1 MKTRTRKGL
10 ALLLSAAMIVSMLAL
25 PVLAEEQV
33 ASSFPDV
40 AGHWAEGSIDR
51 WAVYGIVKGD
61 EYGKANP
68 DSQLTR
74 GELAQIFVNLFG
86 LTTVAKNTYADLKG
100 SEWYADAILK
110 CTAAGI
116 MQGDGTSS
124 RASAPI
130 TRQEVMVMFGRA
142 MGVIAPTDPDLSGF
156 TDGDKVADWA
166 AGYMAALAKLGI
178 VTGSGD
184 GSVAPVDNIDRASLL
199 ALLDKAVV
207 EYVTEPGKANVN
219 DANGFVI
226 VNVPGEGT
234 VTLTGTISGV
244 VVAAGTRDAEVAASG
259 LTAATVKVDS
269 SAALSV
275 DDASKLSNL
284 TLNAPAPVEIARGS
298 SIGTLAANAPAEI
311 INNGSIATLTAN
323 AAVKMNNRGS
333 IAKAQINA
341 DGVILDGT
349 RPSSVVVAE
358 GTKNPTDSNGKEIKP
373 DGTGGGSPGGGDSPS
388 VTYAELIP
396 AILHD
401 TRGDDANAE
410 AGTYVPDGSII
421 AGFTVSNGALTTS
434 GNNSSATITIRGT
447 HLMQHQAGSDAG
459 LGYWVGVGI
468 PKAEG
473 SEYAVG
479 WGAAP
484 ATITDFEDA
493 PDSEMTQNG
502 KNYDTFY
509 FGLASDKKLGYIAVK
524 NGEKT
529 TVYTIDFTNVEL
541 APDVENLKVAVATE
555 ENWETVIP
563 QAYLDEYEGEPGGLP
578 WLVVTY
584 TSNVVTN
591 PDFHATKG
599 GESVGLPP
607 LTISGIGN
615 HYAMY
620 ELEKDLIIEP
630 DDQAGTYRF
639 TIGTASAT
647 YIHNPDSL
655 PTFTVTF
662 MSNGVEV
669 EKQEVLRDE
678 KIVEPV
684 APIRIGYIFGGWY
697 KEEAATQ
704 EWDFAADTVAGATSL
719 YAKWTA
725 NSYAIA
731 FDGNSA
737 NVSGTMAPL
746 AAIYDVE
753 IALTENGY
761 TRIGYTFKG
770 WNTKAD
776 GTGTA
781 YADKAQVKNLT
792 TAPDSTVT
800 LYAQWEVTP
809 VIDEETLKDAL
820 KSDIEKI
827 TISGTIG
834 STEKYEVYTVDRAVT
849 IKGGTVY
856 GSFVVN
862 ADDVTFDGV
871 TINNKGDGAG
881 GAHRNGINAY
891 ASRLS
896 VKNCTFNSGTEFANG
911 LMILPKT
918 AETVYSIT
926 NNTFNGYANGDGSW
940 STSAILI
947 SSGYSME
954 QKPFFGAEAGA
965 VSAATNLDNTADLNI
980 IQDNFFNHCQNDYTR
995 NDYTDGTVIYCTSN
1009 SASDNFRLSS
1019 GAAGSKFYVTGNV
1032 TRNTDTTVP
1041 EGAEL
1046 VVTEGKTLT
1055 IPEGVTLTVEGTLTV
1070 NGTLVVNG
1078 TLTVTDTGTLNGTGT
1093 FPNP

>member
-25 PVLAEEQV
+25 PVLAEEQ
-33 ASSFPDV
+33 SSPSFPDV

-116 MQGDGTSS
+116 LQGDGTSS
-124 RASAPI
+124 RAAAPI

-142 MGVIAPTDPDLSGF
+142 MGVIAPADPDLSGF

-184 GSVAPVDNIDRASLL
+184 GSVAPANNIDRASLL

-219 DANGFVI
+219 NANGFVI

-275 DDASKLSNL
+275 GDASKLSNL

-298 SIGTLAANAPAEI
+298 SVGTLAANASAEI
-311 INNGSIATLTAN
+311 INNGSITALTAN

-349 RPSSVVVAE
+349 RPSSMVVAE

-373 DGTGGGSPGGGDSPS
+373 DGTGGGSSGGGDSPS
-388 VTYAELIP
+388 VTYADIVKAPLVDQSG
-396 AILHD
+396 AITSDLVQNYNVVGIVSGNTVNVTITGNHLMKHHN
-401 TRGDDANAE
+401 ANNTYDYWIGFGILAKE
-410 AGTYVPDGSII
+410 GNEYYAGFGSVPDSLGSP
-421 AGFTVSNGALTTS
+421 L
-434 GNNSSATITIRGT
+434 SSVKDRT
-447 HLMQHQAGSDAG
+447 
-459 LGYWVGVGI
+459 Y
-468 PKAEG
+468 E
-473 SEYAVG
+473 E
-479 WGAAP
+479 
-484 ATITDFEDA
+484 
-493 PDSEMTQNG
+493 NG
-502 KNYDTFY
+502 KTYNTVY
-509 FGLASDKKLGYIAVK
+509 FGLLGEDLTKGAYVVVK
-524 NGEKT
+524 NGENT
-529 TVYTIDFTNVEL
+529 TTYNVTFKVEL
-541 APDVENLKVAVATE
+541 APNFEDMKTWIVKDEESYNQLPSDYTAAYPWDEKYSMDGENAA
-555 ENWETVIP
+555 
-563 QAYLDEYEGEPGGLP
+563 GLP
-578 WLVVTY
+578 WLAVVY
-584 TSNVVTN
+584 DSNVADGFTFTITKDNHPVTIQGISSGTN
-591 PDFHATKG
+591 TVNKERYQLWHMATPAETEGKDYLEQLDPFGTYAVTLTKG
-599 GESVGLPP
+599 DLSETKTVEYLDPTAEYVKVQFVDGSNPATVYQTINVKKGTAVGAPATPEKTGYSFEKWVTRSGESETDWDPSTL
-607 LTISGIGN
+607 
-615 HYAMY
+615 
-620 ELEKDLIIEP
+620 
-630 DDQAGTYRF
+630 
-639 TIGTASAT
+639 
-647 YIHNPDSL
+647 
-655 PTFTVTF
+655 VT
-662 MSNGVEV
+662 
-669 EKQEVLRDE
+669 
-678 KIVEPV
+678 
-684 APIRIGYIFGGWY
+684 
-697 KEEAATQ
+697 AAT
-704 EWDFAADTVAGATSL
+704 TV

-725 NSYAIA
+725 MSYTITYIDGSNS
-731 FDGNSA
+731 
-737 NVSGTMAPL
+737 
-746 AAIYDVE
+746 
-753 IALTENGY
+753 ENPVAY
-761 TRIGYTFKG
+761 TIETD
-770 WNTKAD
+770 T
-776 GTGTA
+776 
-781 YADKAQVKNLT
+781 
-792 TAPDSTVT
+792 
-800 LYAQWEVTP
+800 
-809 VIDEETLKDAL
+809 ITLKDPAARVGYDFDGWYNGEVKVTEIAKGSTGDL
-820 KSDIEKI
+820 TLTAKWIQKVATTPEILNDLLGVADITEI

-834 STEKYEVYTVDRAVT
+834 STEKYEVYAVDRALT
-849 IKGGTVY
+849 TKGGTVC
-856 GSFVVN
+856 GPPDVN
-862 ADDVTFDGV
+862 ADGVTFDGV

-896 VKNCTFNSGTEFANG
+896 IKNCTFNSGTEFANG
-911 LMILPKT
+911 LMILPRT

-954 QKPFFGAEAGA
+954 QKPFFDAETGA

-980 IQDNFFNHCQNDYTR
+980 IQGNFFNNCQNDYTR

-1009 SASDNFRLSS
+1009 SATDNFRLSS

-1032 TRNTDTTVP
+1032 TRHTDTTVP

-1046 VVTEGKTLT
+1046 IVAEGKTLT
-1055 IPEGVTLTVEGTLTV
+1055 IPENVTLTVEGTLTV

-1093 FPNP
+1093 FPTP

>member
-25 PVLAEEQV
+25 PVLAEEQ
-33 ASSFPDV
+33 SSPSFPDV

-116 MQGDGTSS
+116 LQGDGTSS
-124 RASAPI
+124 RAAAPI

-142 MGVIAPTDPDLSGF
+142 MGVIAPADPDLSGF

-184 GSVAPVDNIDRASLL
+184 GSVAPANNIDRASLL

-226 VNVPGEGT
+226 VNVPSEGT

-298 SIGTLAANAPAEI
+298 SVGTLAANASAEI
-311 INNGSIATLTAN
+311 INNGSITTLTAN

-373 DGTGGGSPGGGDSPS
+373 DGTGGGSSGGGDSPS

-421 AGFTVSNGALTTS
+421 SGFTVSNGALTTS
-434 GNNSSATITIRGT
+434 GNNSSATITVRGT
-447 HLMQHQAGSDAG
+447 HLMQHQAGNSA
-459 LGYWVGVGI
+459 LGYWIGVGI
-468 PKAEG
+468 PKVAG
-473 SEYAVG
+473 NTYTVG

-584 TSNVVTN
+584 TSNLVTN
-591 PDFHATKG
+591 PGFHATKG
-599 GESVGLPP
+599 GENVELPP

-620 ELEKDLIIEP
+620 ELEKDLGIAP

-639 TIGTASAT
+639 TVGTASAT

-669 EKQEVLRDE
+669 EKQEVLGGE

-684 APIRIGYIFGGWY
+684 DPIRTGYAFEKWVTRSGDTETDWTSGT
-697 KEEAATQ
+697 AVT
-704 EWDFAADTVAGATSL
+704 ADTTV

-725 NSYAIA
+725 ISYPITYIDGSNS
-731 FDGNSA
+731 
-737 NVSGTMAPL
+737 
-746 AAIYDVE
+746 
-753 IALTENGY
+753 ENPVAY
-761 TRIGYTFKG
+761 TIETD
-770 WNTKAD
+770 T
-776 GTGTA
+776 
-781 YADKAQVKNLT
+781 
-792 TAPDSTVT
+792 
-800 LYAQWEVTP
+800 
-809 VIDEETLKDAL
+809 ITLKDPTARVGYDFDGWYNGEVKVTEIAKGSTGDL
-820 KSDIEKI
+820 TLTAKWIQKVATTPEILNDLLGVADITEI

-834 STEKYEVYTVDRAVT
+834 STDKYEVYAVDRAVT

-856 GSFVVN
+856 GSFVVK
-862 ADDVTFDGV
+862 ADGVTFDGV

-896 VKNCTFNSGTEFANG
+896 IKNCTFNSGTEFANG
-911 LMILPKT
+911 LMILPRT

-926 NNTFNGYANGDGSW
+926 DNTFNGYANGDGSW

-954 QKPFFGAEAGA
+954 QKPFFDAETGA

-980 IQDNFFNHCQNDYTR
+980 IQGNFFNNCQNDYTR

-1009 SASDNFRLSS
+1009 SATDNFRLSS

-1032 TRNTDTTVP
+1032 TRHTDTTVP

-1046 VVTEGKTLT
+1046 IVAEGKTLT
-1055 IPEGVTLTVEGTLTV
+1055 IPENVTLTVEGTLTV

-1093 FPNP
+1093 FPTP